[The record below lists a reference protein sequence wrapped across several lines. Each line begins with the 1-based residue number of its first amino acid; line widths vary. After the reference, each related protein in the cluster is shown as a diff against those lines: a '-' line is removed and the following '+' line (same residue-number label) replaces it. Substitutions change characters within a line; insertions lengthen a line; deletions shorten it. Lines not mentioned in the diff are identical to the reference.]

1 MHAHRSMVDVGP
13 CKTMIRFFILFYTIL
28 NVVLARKN
36 VDAISEAKMHVQR
49 SMGMSHDAERGREA
63 LSASC

>member
-1 MHAHRSMVDVGP
+1 MVDVGP
-13 CKTMIRFFILFYTIL
+13 CKTMIRLFILFCTIP
-28 NVVLARKN
+28 NVVLARTN